1 MTNVKSFIYDS
12 EPFMLPVGTVK
23 VYESK
28 VYENGSHWALYHNY
42 IEGWTL
48 TVTRAKNMGS
58 PGWRIRQI
66 GGIMNVKHATNFV
79 ETHCGGCLGLY

>member
-1 MTNVKSFIYDS
+1 MTLVKSFIYDS
-12 EPFMLPVGTVK
+12 EPFLLPVGTIK
-23 VYESK
+23 VYPEGDS
-28 VYENGSHWALYHNY
+28 NWALYHNY

-48 TVTRAKNMGS
+48 IVTRGKLRGS